1 MPTLPPPGTHPAP
14 RTAPAQTSPT
24 RAELSAM
31 FCALPWRPIVT
42 PTRLS
47 TASLPPGLPQERGN
61 GTLEAQ
67 TLPLYT
73 QTLGCVWSGAQI
85 ADTGE
90 GKPYN
95 EAERGRPLG
104 SGEGKGRRC

>member
-1 MPTLPPPGTHPAP
+1 MPTLPPPGTHPAL

-24 RAELSAM
+24 RAELPAM
-31 FCALPWRPIVT
+31 SCARPWRPIVT

-47 TASLPPGLPQERGN
+47 TTSLPPDLAQERGN

-73 QTLGCVWSGAQI
+73 HTNGCV
-85 ADTGE
+85 
-90 GKPYN
+90 
-95 EAERGRPLG
+95 
-104 SGEGKGRRC
+104 